1 MLDCLRQTGYF
12 TKSFMISLGKDQET
26 TRSRFNSSTVARL
39 GRLGGPVL
47 ALAVYLLLPDG
58 GGAGLS
64 PEARATAGI
73 GTLMAVWWMTEALP
87 LPATSLLPIVLFPL
101 AGAFSIKQAAAP
113 YAHPLIFLF
122 MGGFMI
128 ALAIERWNLHRRI
141 ALLTVLAVGTQPDR
155 MIGGFMIATAFLSM
169 WISNTATTI
178 MMLPIGL
185 SVVTLL
191 ANKRSSEAGVPAHG
205 VQNQKQSQTANTSN
219 FAVCLMLGIAYAA
232 SIGGI
237 GTIVGTPPNVFLVGF
252 LKQKGIEIDFFQWM
266 KFGLPL
272 VVVFLYIAWYVLT
285 RFIYPVGLREIS
297 GGRQM
302 MRGELHKLGG
312 MSRGEWTVL
321 SVFLLTAAG
330 WVLRKPLTDWTWLV
344 ELVPAI
350 NNLNDSIIAL
360 TGALLLFII
369 PVDSRQGQFALDWD
383 TAKKLPWGVLLLLGG
398 GFSLAA
404 AVTSSGLDQW
414 IGLLLEGLS
423 AVPTFVL
430 VAVVTVVVILLTEI
444 TSNTA
449 TSATFLPI
457 LFGVAVVIGVD
468 PKLLVIPAVLA
479 ASCAFMLP
487 VATPPNA
494 IVFGSG
500 HVTIAQMVKAGVWL
514 NMIGFVLIML
524 LMYVV
529 AAPVLGVEF

>member
-1 MLDCLRQTGYF
+1 MV
-12 TKSFMISLGKDQET
+12 SFGKDQET
-26 TRSRFNSSTVARL
+26 NRSRIDSSTIARL
-39 GRLGGPVL
+39 GRLGGPLL
-47 ALAVYLLLPDG
+47 ALAIYFSLPDG
-58 GGAGLS
+58 GAAGLT
-64 PEARATAGI
+64 PEARAVAGI

-101 AGAFSIKQAAAP
+101 AGAFNIREAAAP
-113 YAHPLIFLF
+113 YANPLIFLF

-178 MMLPIGL
+178 MMLPIGM

-191 ANKRSSEAGVPAHG
+191 ANKRSSEAGVPAQG
-205 VQNQKQSQTANTSN
+205 VENQNLSQTANTSN

-232 SIGGI
+232 SIGGV
-237 GTIVGTPPNVFLVGF
+237 GTIVGTPPNIFLVGF
-252 LKQKGIEIDFFQWM
+252 LEQKGIEIGFGQWM
-266 KFGLPL
+266 MFGLPL
-272 VVVFLYIAWYVLT
+272 VVIFLFLAWYVLT
-285 RFIYPVGLREIS
+285 RFIYPVGVNEFP

-302 MRGELHKLGG
+302 MRDELHKLGK

-321 SVFLLTAAG
+321 TVFLLTAAG
-330 WVLRKPLTDWTWLV
+330 WVLRKPMTNWTWLV
-344 ELVPAI
+344 ELVPPI

-360 TGALLLFII
+360 SGALLLFII
-369 PVDSRQGQFALDWD
+369 PVNSRQGQFALDWD
-383 TAKKLPWGVLLLLGG
+383 TAKKLPWGVLLLFGG
-398 GFSLAA
+398 GLSLAA

-423 AVPTFVL
+423 TVPTFVL
-430 VAVVTVVVILLTEI
+430 VLVVTVVVILLTEI

-457 LFGVAVVIGVD
+457 LYGVAVVIGVD
-468 PKLLVIPAVLA
+468 AKLLVVPAVLA

-500 HVTIAQMVKAGVWL
+500 HVTIAQMVRAGVWL
-514 NMIGFVLIML
+514 NIIGVVLIML
-524 LMYVV
+524 LMYFV
-529 AAPVLGVEF
+529 AAPILGVEF